1 VATGCSDGSTTS
13 SPHPAKAACPS
24 LRARR
29 PGRAVERRRWKKGHD
44 TEEGEEAGT
53 VRRRRRLP
61 GGGARG
67 GVLDPAMVEPST
79 SMSSRALGSTT
90 GAATERGGV

>member
-44 TEEGEEAGT
+44 TEEGEEVGM
-53 VRRRRRLP
+53 VRHQRRLL
-61 GGGARG
+61 GGARG

-79 SMSSRALGSTT
+79 STSSRALGSTT
-90 GAATERGGV
+90 GAATEGGGV